1 MPSPKHSASTGT
13 QQPNTAD
20 SQGPADL
27 DFIMN
32 FNAQIAFKSAAPISQ
47 YVDLARQSPRAAQ

>member
-20 SQGPADL
+20 SQGPDGRKGSVSGIAWNVMWRAL
-27 DFIMN
+27 DD
-32 FNAQIAFKSAAPISQ
+32 AAM
-47 YVDLARQSPRAAQ
+47 